1 MSEFRI
7 DNLAAEEAVIRS
19 WGLPFKSTRE
29 RIEYV
34 RSLAKRA
41 ATIPGGFVKKIV
53 WDEAGGYP
61 EHAWGFVQYTIRPY
75 WPGFGCDGT
84 TDQNVHY
91 IACLLSEQLGVDY
104 AKAYRRAYASDT
116 SLKDSRKWVQE
127 LKADAVLQ
135 RETCVPE
142 LSEPDAL
149 TLMLADLYQINNRS
163 LVYELEKEL
172 AKRGH
177 KVDDFCF
184 REKDAKAR
192 SFARAASLAAAA

>member
-1 MSEFRI
+1 MSDFRI
-7 DNLAAEEAVIRS
+7 YDVKAEEAVIRS

-41 ATIPGGFVKKIV
+41 AGLPGGFVKKIV
-53 WDEAGGYP
+53 WDKEGGYP
-61 EHAWGFVQYTIRPY
+61 EHAWGFVQYTVRPY

-84 TDQNVHY
+84 TDENVHL
-91 IACLLSEQLGVDY
+91 IACTLCEQLGIDY
-104 AKAYRRAYASDT
+104 AKAYARAYRDT
-116 SLKDSRKWVQE
+116 TLKQAQKWVQE
-127 LKADAVLQ
+127 MKSNDALRQ
-135 RETCVPE
+135 ETAIPE

-149 TLMLADLYQINNRS
+149 TLMVADLYQINNRS
-163 LVYELEKEL
+163 MVDVLEKEL

-184 REKDAKAR
+184 REKDAKKR
-192 SFARAASLAAAA
+192 SFARAAVLASAA